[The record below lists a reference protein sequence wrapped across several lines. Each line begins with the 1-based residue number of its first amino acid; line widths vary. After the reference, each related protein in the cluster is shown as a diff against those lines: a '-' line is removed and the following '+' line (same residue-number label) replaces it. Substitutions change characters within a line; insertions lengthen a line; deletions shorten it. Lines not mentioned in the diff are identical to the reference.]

1 MPKTPIELPDRIDH
15 LSILNEKGEV
25 DTSIEPAIDATT
37 LLKLHRT
44 MLLARRFDER
54 LLSLQRQGRIGTFP
68 PISGQEAAH
77 LGAVADLRA
86 SDWVVPAF
94 REMAADI
101 WRGRPLESIIV
112 YNNGFNEGSRI
123 PADRTDMP
131 ICVPVGS
138 QILHAVGIAWAM
150 QYRGK
155 DDVAMTFFGD
165 GATSQGDFHE
175 GLNFAGVFQLPVVFV
190 CQNNQ
195 WAISIPRAKQTRSK
209 TLAQKASAYG
219 IPGIQVDGN
228 DILAVY
234 AAAREAVDRARAGGG
249 ATLIECVTYR
259 MAVHT
264 TADDPKRYRSDAE
277 VEAWRR
283 KDPIPRFQGYLI
295 AKGLLSEDAVKAE
308 EEAIAAEIQ
317 AAVDRAEEEMKG
329 LGDPL
334 LMFEHAYAEM
344 PDYLKEQRADFIR
357 FMAEAQKE
365 EKHA

>member
-1 MPKTPIELPDRIDH
+1 MPKTRIALPDTIDY
-15 LSILNEKGEV
+15 LSILDERGRV
-25 DTSIEPAIDATT
+25 DPDLEPAIAGPV

-77 LGAVADLRA
+77 LGAVADLRS

-123 PADRTDMP
+123 PAERNDMP
-131 ICVPVGS
+131 ISIPVGS

-150 QYRGK
+150 KYRGK

-175 GLNFAGVFQLPVVFV
+175 GLNFAGVFQLPVVCV

-195 WAISIPRAKQTRSK
+195 WAISIPRSKQTRSQ

-219 IPGIQVDGN
+219 MPGIQVDGN

-234 AAAREAVDRARAGGG
+234 AAAKEAVDRARAGGG

-259 MAVHT
+259 MAMHT

-277 VEAWRR
+277 VEEWRR
-283 KDPIPRFQGYLI
+283 KDPIPRFQSYLI

-308 EEAIAAEIQ
+308 EAAIAAEIQ
-317 AAVDRAEEEMKG
+317 AAVERAEEEMKG

-334 LMFEHAYAEM
+334 LMFEHAYAEV
-344 PDYLKEQRADFIR
+344 PAYLKEQRADFIR
-357 FMAEAQKE
+357 FTAEAQKE